1 MPVGASHKGYPPRR
15 PPTQN
20 NKGSKIINHQ
30 ALSGAFVSLFY
41 LSSFGKKIPNPKPSK
56 SAISCTT
63 TLTKSACWTLSQR
76 VPPLRPPTQNNKG
89 SRIINLQALSGA
101 LSLCSVCLLLVRKI
115 PNPKPSKSAIFCTT
129 ILTKSYCWTLS
140 QRLPP
145 WRPPTQNNKGSRI
158 INLQA
163 LSGAL
168 CLCSVSCLLLT
179 GKISNPKP
187 SKRAIFCTTTPA
199 RNACRTLS
207 QRVPPLKASNPE

>member
-1 MPVGASHKGYPPRR
+1 MLCAFVLLVVFFWQEKSQIQSLQKGAFSVLQLLQEMPVGASHKGYPPRR

-89 SRIINLQALSGA
+89 SRIINLQA
-101 LSLCSVCLLLVRKI
+101 
-115 PNPKPSKSAIFCTT
+115 IFCYICLRSLFCT
-129 ILTKSYCWTLS
+129 IILKKNCCWTLL
-140 QRLPP
+140 QR
-145 WRPPTQNNKGSRI
+145 
-158 INLQA
+158 
-163 LSGAL
+163 
-168 CLCSVSCLLLT
+168 
-179 GKISNPKP
+179 
-187 SKRAIFCTTTPA
+187 KRAPK
-199 RNACRTLS
+199 S
-207 QRVPPLKASNPE
+207 